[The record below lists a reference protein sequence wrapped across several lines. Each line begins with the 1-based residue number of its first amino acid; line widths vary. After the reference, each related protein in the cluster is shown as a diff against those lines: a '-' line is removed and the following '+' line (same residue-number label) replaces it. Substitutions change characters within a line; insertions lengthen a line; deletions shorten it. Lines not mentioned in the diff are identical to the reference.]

1 MLEKY
6 ADEQPIVT
14 ALLKK
19 SIKNNKIVQA
29 YLFSCND
36 IDYILKFAKDFSKEI
51 ITQNFESDYENICLK
66 IDKNI
71 YSELKIIETDSIYIK
86 KEQLV
91 ELQHDVKNKPVEG
104 NKIVYII
111 KNCEK
116 LNASSANSI
125 LKFLEEPADDIV
137 AILLT
142 DNISSVLPTIK
153 SRCQV
158 INFKNKNE
166 KIYEDSYKILMDIL
180 NIDYIEEE
188 ISEFKKKLDCIL
200 DFIINLESKHLNTF
214 IYIKKV
220 FDIIKTNDD
229 LNKFLSIMIY
239 FYVDILYIKLERNMK
254 YFNDF
259 NDKITIV
266 SNNNELDDITNKIH
280 ILEGLRYES
289 TYNTNTKLIIDKL
302 IIEWGEIVNE

>member
-71 YSELKIIETDSIYIK
+71 YSELKIVETDSNYIK

-166 KIYEDSYKILMDIL
+166 KIYEDSYKILMNIL

-214 IYIKKV
+214 IYVKKV

>member
-71 YSELKIIETDSIYIK
+71 YSELKIVETDSNYIK

-166 KIYEDSYKILMDIL
+166 KIYEDSYKILMNIL